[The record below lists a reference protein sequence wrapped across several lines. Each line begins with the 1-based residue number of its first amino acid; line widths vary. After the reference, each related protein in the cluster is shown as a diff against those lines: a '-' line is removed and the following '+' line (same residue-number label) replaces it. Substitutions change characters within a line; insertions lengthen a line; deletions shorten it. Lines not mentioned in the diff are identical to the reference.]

1 MLNIS
6 CFGWFP
12 FEPKFIFVCFEDT
25 LASSLQCFWNHQRK
39 FVELQKGKKS
49 LASSLKTVSFSERM
63 SRGRRRMWRSR
74 GRRMRSQH
82 KGLCSHPCPDKGLHV
97 LSANQETILQHILSV
112 FVVVTKFYG
121 L

>member
-1 MLNIS
+1 
-6 CFGWFP
+6 
-12 FEPKFIFVCFEDT
+12 
-25 LASSLQCFWNHQRK
+25 
-39 FVELQKGKKS
+39 
-49 LASSLKTVSFSERM
+49 
-63 SRGRRRMWRSR
+63 
-74 GRRMRSQH
+74 MRSQH